1 MDKTEIL
8 EILNDWNYWNRSLPK
23 TIERPVY
30 EKKLASLS
38 QLDEVI
44 VITGVRRCGKSTLM
58 LNRIGQLYKE
68 GVPKESILFVNLEDP
83 RFINALGT
91 NLLEKIKEVY
101 LENLNPKG
109 DVYVFLDEVQNIEK
123 WEKWVTKE
131 YELKQSKM
139 VISGSNSS
147 MLSSEIGSSLSGR
160 YVSLEIYPLSF
171 REYLAFHGERVDNRL
186 AFVDKKLTINRM
198 FEKYL
203 HEGGFP
209 KVVEYADPSQKRE
222 LLISYKDSVMLRDI
236 VARYALKEYRV
247 LEEIAAFLL
256 SNSGISQN
264 INKLKNSFGIS
275 YDMAKAYLEYLV
287 NAYLL
292 FEVSKFD
299 YSLRKQHANDKKF
312 YSIDLG
318 ISNVLRVPNLQTR
331 GSDLETVVYLEL
343 LRRGYRIYYYKTS
356 NGWECD
362 FVLEKENRI
371 VGLVQVCR
379 SLEDAKTAKREL
391 RVFAKTMQ
399 ELQLKETECLVISEE
414 QSRILEYNGV
424 QIEEKN
430 IKEWLLI

>member
-8 EILNDWNYWNRSLPK
+8 EILNDWNYWNKVLPE

-30 EKKLASLS
+30 EEKLVSLS

-58 LNRIGQLYKE
+58 LNRIKQLLKE
-68 GVPKESILFVNLEDP
+68 GVSKESILFVNLEDP
-83 RFINALGT
+83 RFINVLDTG
-91 NLLEKIKEVY
+91 LLEKIKEVY
-101 LENLNPKG
+101 LENLNPQG
-109 DVYVFLDEVQNIEK
+109 MVYVFLDEVQNVEN

-131 YELKQSKM
+131 YEFKRSKM

-160 YVSLEIYPLSF
+160 YVALEIYPLSF
-171 REYLAFHGERVDNRL
+171 REYLSFHDEIVDNRL
-186 AFVDKKLTINRM
+186 AFVDKKLVINRM

-264 INKLKNSFGIS
+264 INKLKKSFGIS

-292 FEVSKFD
+292 FEVPKFD
-299 YSLRKQHANDKKF
+299 YSLRKQHVNDKKY

-318 ISNVLRVPNLQTR
+318 ISNVLRVPNIQTR
-331 GSDLETVVYLEL
+331 SSDLETVVYLEL
-343 LRRGYRIYYYKTS
+343 LRRGYRVYYYKTS
-356 NGWECD
+356 SGWECD
-362 FVLEKENRI
+362 FVLERENRI
-371 VGLVQVCR
+371 VRLVQVCR
-379 SLEDAKTAKREL
+379 SLSDAKTAKREL

-399 ELQLKETECLVISEE
+399 ELQLKEVPCLVISEE
-414 QSRILEYNGV
+414 QSRMLEYDGV